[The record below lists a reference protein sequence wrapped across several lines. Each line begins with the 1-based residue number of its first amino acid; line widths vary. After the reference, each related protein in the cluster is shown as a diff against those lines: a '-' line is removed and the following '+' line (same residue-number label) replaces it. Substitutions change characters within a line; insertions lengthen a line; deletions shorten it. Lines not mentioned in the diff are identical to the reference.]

1 MINESVVNKID
12 LRLKEEKLDITK
24 KWLQTGEVTWHKE
37 IINEEKNVVVPVSRQ
52 ELVIEKK
59 IIDPRNPNRFE
70 DSEIIRIPISEE
82 RIEIIKHSVVLEEVE
97 IYKREIEELNQINES
112 VKKEILH
119 IQTIDDPIVV
129 FQES

>member
-1 MINESVVNKID
+1 MINESAVNKID
-12 LRLKEEKLDITK
+12 LQLKEEKLDITK

>member
-37 IINEEKNVVVPVSRQ
+37 IINEEKTLVVPVSRQ

-59 IIDPRNPNRFE
+59 IIDPKNPNRFK

-97 IYKREIEELNQINES
+97 IYKREIEELNQINDS

-129 FQES
+129 FKEN